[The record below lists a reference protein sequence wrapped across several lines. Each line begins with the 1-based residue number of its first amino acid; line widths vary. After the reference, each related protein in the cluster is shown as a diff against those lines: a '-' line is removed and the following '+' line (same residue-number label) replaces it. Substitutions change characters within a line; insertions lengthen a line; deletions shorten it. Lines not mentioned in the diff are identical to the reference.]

1 MNQQFMNTTPIDF
14 ESIVQAALNKQ
25 AKTLEAERTRAL
37 KEQASHFEGVLQG
50 LQNQLADLSASNNTN
65 SSNSKSAIDSTTPKS
80 KEKLQ
85 NSPKVTQAKSKPPL
99 KPQKPVSSSKGQ
111 RKSIQG
117 TQATPSPSSR
127 KRHPAQLLSSKV
139 PKDFQRIKDAL
150 FLHIRMLWGLFE
162 QNSVPAKVDPSLS
175 KEFYNRFNSI
185 SDLKNAISDPQ
196 APELISQEDII
207 SLRQGQAGRF
217 KLGRGLANIDEM
229 HILYVH
235 AMLAKVGICIWGPN
249 LEESHDSLFNSA
261 CRITALNMFQQL
273 LASGASIQVT
283 AVFQQVYFL
292 WD

>member
-1 MNQQFMNTTPIDF
+1 M
-14 ESIVQAALNKQ
+14 
-25 AKTLEAERTRAL
+25 TRA
-37 KEQASHFEGVLQG
+37 
-50 LQNQLADLSASNNTN
+50 
-65 SSNSKSAIDSTTPKS
+65 KS
-80 KEKLQ
+80 E
-85 NSPKVTQAKSKPPL
+85 PPL

-127 KRHPAQLLSSKV
+127 KRHPAQLLSSEV

-150 FLHIRMLWGLFE
+150 FLHIQMMWGLFE
-162 QNSVPAKVDPSLS
+162 QNSVPAKIDPSLS

-185 SDLKNAISDPQ
+185 PDLKNATSDPQ
-196 APELISQEDII
+196 GPELNSQVDII

-235 AMLAKVGICIWGPN
+235 AMLAKVGIRIWGPN

-261 CRITALNMFQQL
+261 CRITALNTSQQL
-273 LASGASIQVT
+273 LASGTYQYMNINLSHVNKVSLWVSAYNHYVHYVMESWFKKEMKELGEHKKDKSKKSIQKN
-283 AVFQQVYFL
+283 QE
-292 WD
+292 